1 MDTNL
6 EYLKSLGI
14 SSPHAVGVMPY
25 HRDASGRIVTDYAK
39 VTQGKIA
46 QDAALSTA
54 KNVGVPA
61 ALVTYIDPQVTTILF
76 GAMNATKL
84 FNETKKGDWA
94 DSFMQFPVEEVV
106 GDVTPYSDFTNNV
119 TSEVNYEFPTRE
131 NFIFQTTLKY
141 GEREL
146 ATGAKARLEFAGAK
160 QRGAANILA
169 RAHNRFYLY
178 GVAGKQNYGALNDP
192 NLPESVTPVS
202 VGGKSTWADKT
213 AANTD
218 QMANIVFND
227 IAKLINEL
235 IKNNAGNVDASCKF
249 RLAVASDRA
258 TYLQMPN
265 AFGLTALDLLKSNY
279 PNLEVLYLPELTT
292 EAGSML
298 YLTVPELFGEVTAEC
313 AYSEKMRFGNVEAY
327 STSWVQKAIG
337 GTWGCVIR
345 RPHLIATMLGI

>member
-14 SSPHAVGVMPY
+14 SSPYAVGVMPY

-146 ATGAKARLEFAGAK
+146 ATR
-160 QRGAANILA
+160 
-169 RAHNRFYLY
+169 
-178 GVAGKQNYGALNDP
+178 
-192 NLPESVTPVS
+192 
-202 VGGKSTWADKT
+202 
-213 AANTD
+213 
-218 QMANIVFND
+218 
-227 IAKLINEL
+227 
-235 IKNNAGNVDASCKF
+235 
-249 RLAVASDRA
+249 
-258 TYLQMPN
+258 
-265 AFGLTALDLLKSNY
+265 
-279 PNLEVLYLPELTT
+279 
-292 EAGSML
+292 
-298 YLTVPELFGEVTAEC
+298 
-313 AYSEKMRFGNVEAY
+313 
-327 STSWVQKAIG
+327 
-337 GTWGCVIR
+337 
-345 RPHLIATMLGI
+345 